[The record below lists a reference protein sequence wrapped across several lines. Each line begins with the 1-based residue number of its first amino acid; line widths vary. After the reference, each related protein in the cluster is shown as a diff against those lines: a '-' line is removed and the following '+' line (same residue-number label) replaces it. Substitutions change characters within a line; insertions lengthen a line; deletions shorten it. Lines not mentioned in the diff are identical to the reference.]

1 MWKGFTVDMP
11 ITTTVSYST
20 CEPHPSRGAN
30 CALGAGREFTMRS
43 GESLQSLQKLG
54 DRYQRFSSFAFHSLF
69 RWAAEQAKARELG
82 DVVDFVRDLNLEK
95 EKEHHVTSG

>member
-1 MWKGFTVDMP
+1 MIVIRDFP
-11 ITTTVSYST
+11 
-20 CEPHPSRGAN
+20 
-30 CALGAGREFTMRS
+30 L
-43 GESLQSLQKLG
+43 
-54 DRYQRFSSFAFHSLF
+54 FAFHSLF

>member
-1 MWKGFTVDMP
+1 MIFIKK
-11 ITTTVSYST
+11 YSA
-20 CEPHPSRGAN
+20 H
-30 CALGAGREFTMRS
+30 L
-43 GESLQSLQKLG
+43 
-54 DRYQRFSSFAFHSLF
+54 HSTILSF

>member
-1 MWKGFTVDMP
+1 MMKERYD
-11 ITTTVSYST
+11 
-20 CEPHPSRGAN
+20 
-30 CALGAGREFTMRS
+30 ALYIS
-43 GESLQSLQKLG
+43 IP
-54 DRYQRFSSFAFHSLF
+54 F

>member
-1 MWKGFTVDMP
+1 ME
-11 ITTTVSYST
+11 S
-20 CEPHPSRGAN
+20 HSRA
-30 CALGAGREFTMRS
+30 CRS
-43 GESLQSLQKLG
+43 KVIVLEDISMLLCIQL
-54 DRYQRFSSFAFHSLF
+54 FFF

>member
-1 MWKGFTVDMP
+1 
-11 ITTTVSYST
+11 
-20 CEPHPSRGAN
+20 
-30 CALGAGREFTMRS
+30 MRS
-43 GESLQSLQKLG
+43 GESPQSLQKLG
-54 DRYQRFSSFAFHSLF
+54 DLRYFALLHITTLSF